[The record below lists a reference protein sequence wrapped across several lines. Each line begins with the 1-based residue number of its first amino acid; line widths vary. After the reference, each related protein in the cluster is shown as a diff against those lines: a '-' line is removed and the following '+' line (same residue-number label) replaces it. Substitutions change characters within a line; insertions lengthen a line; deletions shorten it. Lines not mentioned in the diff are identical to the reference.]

1 MLIVGLG
8 CLVLAVTLVLIV
20 QARVLG
26 RVARMYLLEDYAGA
40 RALADRGL
48 ARFQLPSARFG
59 LAYNAAGAAHH
70 QGLFEEC
77 LERLEA
83 ITTDGATLRRH
94 LVTSLRATTLL
105 HLGRD
110 LDQAR
115 VEWAVSRSIRT
126 WKYGDAITALL
137 LLRGGDAAAAR
148 AAFDVVTK
156 AVAPTRSIVR
166 GGGVGLVLHGK
177 RTRAIE
183 SYWRGLYLHEAGEPV
198 AAESHLRLAATSGI
212 RSIYAT
218 RARELLATIAI

>member
-1 MLIVGLG
+1 
-8 CLVLAVTLVLIV
+8 
-20 QARVLG
+20 VLG
-26 RVARMYLLEDYAGA
+26 RVSRMYLLEDYAGA

-77 LERLEA
+77 LERLAA
-83 ITTDGATLRRH
+83 IPTHGATLQRH

-110 LDQAR
+110 LEQAR
-115 VEWAVSRSIRT
+115 TEWAVSRSIRT

-137 LLRGGDAAAAR
+137 LLRAGDPAAAT
-148 AAFDVVTK
+148 AAFESEAK
-156 AVAPTRSIVR
+156 AGAPARTIVR
-166 GGGVGLVLHGK
+166 SGGTGLVLHGK
-177 RTRAIE
+177 RSRAIE
-183 SYWRGLYLHEAGEPV
+183 SYWRGLYLHEAGDR
-198 AAESHLRLAATSGI
+198 AGAEAHLKLAATSGI

-218 RARELLATIAI
+218 RARELLADRAG